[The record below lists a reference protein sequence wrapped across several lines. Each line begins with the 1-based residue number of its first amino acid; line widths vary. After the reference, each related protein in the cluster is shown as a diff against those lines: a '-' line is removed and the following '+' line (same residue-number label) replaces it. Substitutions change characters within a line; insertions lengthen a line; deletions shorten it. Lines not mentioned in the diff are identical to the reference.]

1 MLPTRGPG
9 YAAAVAKLGAG
20 LRRYAFAIVFVVA
33 VGGAAAIGL
42 KQGRDQ
48 RERGFDD
55 PPPATTATTAPPFR
69 SEQETA
75 EGRPVRDVFAHT
87 CGTCHTLRRA
97 RVRGIIG
104 PDLDRVVLTTAGVR
118 RMIATGSLDTVMP
131 RNLLVGEDADR
142 VARYVARQ
150 SLASRRA
157 RGLRE

>member
-1 MLPTRGPG
+1 MLSTRSPG

-42 KQGRDQ
+42 MQGRDQ
-48 RERGFDD
+48 RERGFEDA
-55 PPPATTATTAPPFR
+55 PAATTAPPPPFR

-75 EGRPVRDVFAHT
+75 KGEPVRDVFAHT

-97 RVRGIIG
+97 GVRGIIG
-104 PDLDRVVLTTAGVR
+104 PDLDRVVLTTAEVR

-131 RNLLVGEDADR
+131 RSLLVGEDADR

-157 RGLRE
+157 RARQ